1 MAAGT
6 IILTGANGSLALHA
20 ADYLLKSYPDYHAVF
35 AVRDAAD
42 ADPNTQRL
50 RDIMA
55 LYPESQC
62 SIHQVDHAELSTV
75 HEFAGSLAASVAS
88 GELPPLKAIICNASY
103 WNLVSDPELTVDGYE
118 KAIQVSHIAHVALI
132 MRLTGSFSDDGGR
145 IVLFSSI
152 SHYRRPNFMTHLL
165 PVVPDGTDDIVHP
178 APGDQKQAYGMQRYA
193 TGKFLITTWM
203 YALNRHLQENPKSK
217 NITVVAVN
225 PGDLGDSRAF
235 FTNTPYYI
243 QLMFSSIVRQFLPVF
258 TYLVGAN
265 YRSSSTAGVDV
276 VELAVNKAHPNEHG
290 YFTMLEK
297 DISDPITMDRESW
310 RMFKG

>member
-165 PVVPDGTDDIVHP
+165 PVVPDGTDGIVHP

-203 YALNRHLQENPKSK
+203 YALNRHLQEVRPRVLA
-217 NITVVAVN
+217 TVKRALA
-225 PGDLGDSRAF
+225 DLRSRTRRRKTSPLLPSIRGTSETPEPFSPIHLTISRAF
-235 FTNTPYYI
+235 SV
-243 QLMFSSIVRQFLPVF
+243 L
-258 TYLVGAN
+258 
-265 YRSSSTAGVDV
+265 
-276 VELAVNKAHPNEHG
+276 
-290 YFTMLEK
+290 
-297 DISDPITMDRESW
+297 
-310 RMFKG
+310 

>member
-42 ADPNTQRL
+42 TDPNTQRL

-62 SIHQVDHAELSTV
+62 SIHQVDHAELSIV

-88 GELPPLKAIICNASY
+88 GQLPPLEAIICNASY

-132 MRLTGSFSDDGGR
+132 MRLTGSFSNDGGR

-193 TGKFLITTWM
+193 TGKFFH
-203 YALNRHLQENPKSK
+203 HLDNPKSK

-243 QLMFSSIVRQFLPVF
+243 QGMFSFIVRPFLPVF

-265 YRSSSTAGVDV
+265 YRSSSAAGVDV
-276 VELAVNKAHPNEHG
+276 VELAVNRAHPNERG

-297 DISDPITMDRESW
+297 DISDPITMDREVQDITWKKSLEW
-310 RMFKG
+310 ANVP